1 MLQLCVRH
9 KDGYE
14 IEVLV
19 NEYTQHIASWLIG
32 SYLTTEKRDRNVL
45 RWLADTA
52 LLEYG
57 EYEYRDIETAQRML
71 FVLPMSAP
79 LGLPEVL
86 GLFDTLSS
94 KDVHPA
100 CRKEAAKE
108 IRTFIKK
115 ELSCLT
121 TLTIPNTT
129 PGSKV

>member
-1 MLQLCVRH
+1 MLHLCVRH
-9 KDGYE
+9 KNGYE
-14 IEVLV
+14 IEMFC
-19 NEYTQHIASWLIG
+19 G
-32 SYLTTEKRDRNVL
+32 G
-45 RWLADTA
+45 

-79 LGLPEVL
+79 LGLPEAL

-108 IRTFIKK
+108 IRAFIKK

-121 TLTIPNTT
+121 TSTIPNTT